1 MSIIQSV
8 ETNRLLLRELVAD
21 DFEDVFQI
29 KSDDRVVKYLTWGPS
44 NREQTLNSLLK
55 QIGFQS
61 EENRK
66 IYVLAVELK
75 SIKKVIGNALFMVQ
89 DDDFEIAEIGYFI
102 NSNFWKRGYGEE
114 IVYGLLNLG
123 FRQFRLHRI
132 YAICDVENLGSI
144 NLLKKVGFRLE
155 GHFIKDLKVREGW
168 RDNYLFA
175 LIKEEFDKVKNK

>member
-75 SIKKVIGNALFMVQ
+75 SI
-89 DDDFEIAEIGYFI
+89 
-102 NSNFWKRGYGEE
+102 
-114 IVYGLLNLG
+114 
-123 FRQFRLHRI
+123 
-132 YAICDVENLGSI
+132 
-144 NLLKKVGFRLE
+144 
-155 GHFIKDLKVREGW
+155 
-168 RDNYLFA
+168 
-175 LIKEEFDKVKNK
+175 

>member
-1 MSIIQSV
+1 MSMIKSV

-29 KSDDRVVKYLTWGPS
+29 KSDEKVVKYLTWGPS
-44 NREQTLNSLLK
+44 NREYTLNSLLK
-55 QIGFQS
+55 QIAFQS

-75 SIKKVIGNALFMVQ
+75 SIKKVIGNALFMVKE
-89 DDDFEIAEIGYFI
+89 DDFEIAEIGYFI

-114 IVYGLLNLG
+114 IVYALLDLG
-123 FRQFRLHRI
+123 FRQLRMHRI
-132 YAICDVENLGSI
+132 YATCDTENFGSI

-155 GHFIKDLKVREGW
+155 GHFIKDLKLKGEW

-175 LIKEEFDKVKNK
+175 LLKEEFDKI